1 MIAQFSTPT
10 HSTGPQKHSQTSFS
24 IESPTDE
31 TPSALD
37 NRLADLNL
45 KPIRSTEP
53 SIATTIPSVQTT
65 ELSVRTT
72 EPSTQ
77 AIQPS
82 VQESETNEYAKPIY
96 QGISATNSKV
106 GEDRSPDRSDHRCCS
121 GHTNGT
127 RNKLIISLICI
138 ALALGIDLKWPQT
151 RNSLVNGQPS
161 IRYLVIFNHSCK
173 LVYL

>member
-10 HSTGPQKHSQTSFS
+10 HSTGPPKHSQTSFS

-37 NRLADLNL
+37 NRLADLKL

-72 EPSTQ
+72 EPSAPTTEPSTQ

-82 VQESETNEYAKPIY
+82 VQESETNEYAEY
-96 QGISATNSKV
+96 
-106 GEDRSPDRSDHRCCS
+106 GEDRPPDRSDHRCCS